1 MSQHLDLDFIEN
13 SHFSLS
19 TFHALGAFLLC
30 LGIVATALVIQR
42 YQTSYEAYQTAQS
55 TLHEIH
61 PEKKEPVIQVESKP
75 VPAEEIKNVREA
87 VTLLSTPWN
96 TLFSA
101 IEQINMK
108 EVALLSIEPS
118 TKKQLVVFTGQAKN
132 IQAALTYIERLEALP
147 MLTQVYLQRHNVDQ
161 QDPFKPVSFTIVAQW
176 S

>member
-1 MSQHLDLDFIEN
+1 MRQHLDLDFVES
-13 SHFSLS
+13 SHF
-19 TFHALGAFLLC
+19 ALGKLHVLSAFILC
-30 LGIVATALVIQR
+30 LGIAAAVLVIQR
-42 YQTSYEAYQTAQS
+42 YQTSDEAYQTAQS
-55 TLHEIH
+55 NLHEIH
-61 PEKKEPVIQVESKP
+61 PEKKEPVIRVERKP
-75 VPAEEIKNVREA
+75 VSAEEIKNVREA
-87 VTLLSTPWN
+87 VSLLSTPWS

-147 MLTQVYLQRHNVDQ
+147 MLTQVYLQRHNIDQ